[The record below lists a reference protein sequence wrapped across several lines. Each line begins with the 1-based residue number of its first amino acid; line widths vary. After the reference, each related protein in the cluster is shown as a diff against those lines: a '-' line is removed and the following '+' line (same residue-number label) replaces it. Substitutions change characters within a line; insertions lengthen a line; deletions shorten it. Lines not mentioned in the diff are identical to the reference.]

1 MNKRGKKR
9 KSVVELLIVCI
20 VTGCIIVIF
29 AAYYRIFP
37 YATLEYNDELSTQLF
52 TDREGRFLS
61 DYSQVPKTKGLH
73 VLFLRARGNLGVP
86 VLLRVEDTTVPR
98 AEPVPSVLVPLGK
111 TISPDQ
117 LITDVRDNDIVQIY
131 FESEADFRTI
141 GAHHINVIVEDMSG
155 NKTAIPC
162 RYDVRGVE
170 QELTMEAGADLPDL
184 SDYLICDPAVTHPEI
199 ASPYTDEIRHHT
211 GTYDVI
217 FTFWTDGFYQKDIA
231 YLTVMDTVAPS
242 GEGTFLTIV
251 PGNEIRPESFV
262 QNVHDET
269 DMTFEYEKAPDLNVH
284 EEQTVVV
291 RVTDEGG
298 NSTDITSTLIATT
311 IPPITVEARNQ
322 PLKPEDF
329 GLSGETI
336 VESFVPDNLGTYLV
350 KMWIDGKE
358 EASFV
363 TVEDTTPPKISICGV
378 GTIYVNHPLEPDELF
393 SVEDVFDATIQFAS
407 EPNWAE
413 AGKQKITVYAE
424 DANGNRAERTET
436 IKLVADKE
444 PPVIYGVIPRNVYK
458 GESIA
463 YLAEVFA
470 EDNVDGRVDITV
482 DSKVVN
488 GMVGRYLVTYTATD
502 ICGNSTSK
510 KCYYTVVEPRA
521 TEEQLH
527 TLAKSVIDQIITPEM
542 VMAEKLNA
550 VFYYVRNRVK
560 YNGSSNKMDWRFEAV
575 RGISKGMGDCFTVY
589 SVTKALL
596 DELGVQYMSVK
607 RQSSQSRH
615 YWVIVNI
622 GTGWYH
628 FDPLYIRKLNFC
640 CFMWTNRQCA
650 VKSYYWR
657 FDHSKYPEI
666 ATERFDYNAVVAAE
680 KAGLLP

>member
-111 TISPDQ
+111 TTSPDQ

-336 VESFVPDNLGTYLV
+336 VELFVPDNLGTYLV

-363 TVEDTTPPKISICGV
+363 TVEDTTPPKISVCDV

-470 EDNVDGRVDITV
+470 EDNVDGMVDITV